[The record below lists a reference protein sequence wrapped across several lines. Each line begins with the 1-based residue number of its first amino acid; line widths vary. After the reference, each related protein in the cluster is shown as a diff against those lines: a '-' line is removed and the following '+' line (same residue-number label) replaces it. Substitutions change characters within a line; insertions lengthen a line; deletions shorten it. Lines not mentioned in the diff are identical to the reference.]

1 QLLKLGDT
9 MNHLV
14 FNMHHVISDGWSMGI
29 ITREFNDYYQKINA
43 DSNYQPQPLQYQ
55 YKDFAAWNNKQITR
69 PDSKERK
76 HNYWKEKVKGGVP
89 IVQLPADNP
98 QNRDSK
104 RGAAY
109 SNRLE
114 SEMKTQLKEIATKN
128 KTSLFVVM
136 YSAYLIL
143 LTRYSKQTEIA
154 SSIIAAGREHISLR
168 DIVGYFVNSLL
179 FKIHVDPEESY
190 EQFLDRVHQSVME
203 SNQNQDYP
211 VEHVLHELKMSYPEI
226 PVSFNMLNIRGTAQG
241 KQQEDMKEEQQ
252 EKNGTQHTPHV
263 QEVKFDIEPYI
274 SETNEGIQMDWRYK
288 KDLFKPGT
296 IEYIATEYIRIL
308 RYFGEKPQNKI
319 KEFSQKTKKRG
330 FKRT

>member
-1 QLLKLGDT
+1 
-9 MNHLV
+9 
-14 FNMHHVISDGWSMGI
+14 MGI
-29 ITREFNDYYQKINA
+29 VMREFGNYYEELKAGNH
-43 DSNYQPQPLQYQ
+43 YEPQPLQYQ
-55 YKDFAAWNNKQITR
+55 YKDFAAWNNKMITR
-69 PDSKERK
+69 TDTREKM

-226 PVSFNMLNIRGTAQG
+226 PVSFNMLNIGAAAEEPQETTQG
-241 KQQEDMKEEQQ
+241 ERQEQND
-252 EKNGTQHTPHV
+252 TQHTPHV
-263 QEVKFDIEPYI
+263 QDVKFDVEPYI
-274 SETNEGIQMDWRYK
+274 SETGNGIHMDWRYK
-288 KDLFKPGT
+288 KDLFKTST
-296 IEYIATEYIRIL
+296 IEYIVGEYIKIL
-308 RYFGEKPQNKI
+308 RYFIEKPQNKI
-319 KEFSQKTKKRG
+319 KEFSQKPKKRG
-330 FKRT
+330 FKRK